1 VQHVKLNTD
10 KYNDIT
16 IANHFVFYVFYIFYI
31 YNFRSFNSESTSS
44 SISSNQSKM
53 LMKENRDPRANRM
66 TKICEHLT

>member
-16 IANHFVFYVFYIFYI
+16 IANDFVFYVFYI